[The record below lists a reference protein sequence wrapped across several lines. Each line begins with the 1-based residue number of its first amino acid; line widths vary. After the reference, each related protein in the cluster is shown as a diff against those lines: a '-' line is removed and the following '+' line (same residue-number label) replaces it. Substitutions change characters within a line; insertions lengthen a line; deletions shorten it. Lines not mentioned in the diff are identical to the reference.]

1 MSIVKSGGILV
12 VEDEPIIRLALV
24 ATLEA
29 AGFRVVGEAA
39 TRRAALTIAERSPP
53 EVALLDI
60 NLYGIWDG
68 FVIARDLVSRYGT
81 KIVFMTSYQESDVLE
96 RARACRPV
104 AIVGKPA
111 SDPEIVRAV
120 ALAQGRARAHPM
132 SGNAEREASDEF
144 AALLTRGNPQPA

>member
-1 MSIVKSGGILV
+1 MLKRGGILV

-29 AGFRVVGEAA
+29 AGLNVIGEAG

-53 EVALLDI
+53 EVAVLDI

-68 FVIARDLVSRYGT
+68 FVIARDLVTRYGT
-81 KIVFMTSYQESDVLE
+81 KIVFMTSYQENEVLE

-104 AIVGKPA
+104 AIVNKPA
-111 SDPEIVRAV
+111 SDREIVRAV
-120 ALAQGRARAHPM
+120 SLALRRSQDT
-132 SGNAEREASDEF
+132 SGKAERSGLDYDIDSQ
-144 AALLTRGNPQPA
+144 AADPQPA